1 MYDIIKIEMSDLNKI
16 IFNKLE
22 DEIKNN
28 EIKINRIDKS

>member
-22 DEIKNN
+22 DETKNN